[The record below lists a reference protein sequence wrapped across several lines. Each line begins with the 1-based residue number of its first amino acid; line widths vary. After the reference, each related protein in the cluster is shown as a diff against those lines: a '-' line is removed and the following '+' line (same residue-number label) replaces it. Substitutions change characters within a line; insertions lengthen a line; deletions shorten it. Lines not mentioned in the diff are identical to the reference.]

1 MDRKEIKERAKE
13 FGFNNKWLIWKPILI
28 VGLISAVINLVVGFL
43 SGIFGIPDD
52 SALNSLLTLLIE
64 LALLPMSVGL
74 VSYLIQVV
82 KGKKVD
88 LKETLLSKYQKE
100 YLWKIISTTILANLI
115 IMAMSLLLVIPGIIY
130 ALKYAMIT
138 FLLAE
143 ATSKELESENIR
155 QKSSELMDGYKWDY
169 FVFQLSFFGWGLLC
183 ALTLGI
189 LYIWVLPYMQ
199 TAEIMYFE
207 ELKKIKSK

>member
-28 VGLISAVINLVVGFL
+28 VGLISGVISVIFDLLAAILNISNESPIYNLIL
-43 SGIFGIPDD
+43 I
-52 SALNSLLTLLIE
+52 LIE

-115 IMAMSLLLVIPGIIY
+115 IMAMSLLFVIPGIIY

-155 QKSSELMDGYKWDY
+155 QKSSELMDGYKMDY